1 MRRPGKFCARFDL
14 QERSQTGPIWR
25 LTLIRSTELE
35 LHARAQE
42 LFESENPGRLWRV
55 PTRSQLGTVALDR
68 TPNMTERQIYLAHVR
83 TLMRQEGF
91 FLEVDEC
98 PSQPGARR

>member
-1 MRRPGKFCARFDL
+1 MRRPWNLHARSDL

-35 LHARAQE
+35 LHARAQK

-55 PTRSQLGTVALDR
+55 PTGSQKAVVVSDRSA
-68 TPNMTERQIYLAHVR
+68 NMTERQTYLAHVR
-83 TLMRQEGF
+83 SLMRQEGV